1 MSKKTIVIGTLS
13 SLLITGGVVTAAG
26 ILVNAASKTEGI
38 SLDQGVNFT
47 TEDINGLLD
56 SFQNEIKRNKYTSSQ
71 FANKIKDI
79 VSSNLK
85 LEGKN
90 ASSLIESATY
100 SANNKEIVITLKSE
114 YRYTLPQSYSNI
126 SLSSSTTDGNLNIIT
141 ISNLQLDFY
150 TSYTFSKLNDIYNA
164 FNNIILNS
172 KYTQVE
178 FENYFNE
185 NIELIKELVV
195 QNLWISNTQK
205 INPELI
211 EEISLINNQVQI
223 TFKTG
228 YFSYN
233 LGGNL
238 ANIILSNN
246 LMTIRNFNFY
256 KSIVIEVS
264 KLNSLKSN
272 IQNYID
278 KQENQFTREEFV
290 AQINSLSFKN
300 EVASQLGIL
309 STEINKISYE
319 NNILTITPNDMQKF
333 DASVANNNFIVNNNI
348 QVENFNFYQSQTLTQ
363 TENLFLKLNEYIANA
378 KYTSEEFADKV
389 NSKDATV
396 AKIINDNLLISTPNE
411 TDPDKE
417 TFTPINPD
425 QIVNYTFENN
435 KLLINL
441 DTNSLK
447 YNLASTNNVSI
458 DNGTLIVKNF
468 TFYTSVVIED
478 AKLNSFKSSVQS
490 LIDTNKYTQSD
501 FESQLS
507 SLAFR
512 NSIATSLGIVASN
525 INAINFSNNTLE
537 ITPLQNQKFVSSIPT
552 NNNSNLVND
561 NVQVSS
567 FTFFSSFTITNT
579 NNLFNSL
586 QNYISS
592 NSDTIDEFK
601 TKVNSNDTTITS
613 LIQDNLLVIEDQS
626 TKPIDTNY
634 ITNFEFT
641 NNQL

>member
-1 MSKKTIVIGTLS
+1 
-13 SLLITGGVVTAAG
+13 
-26 ILVNAASKTEGI
+26 
-38 SLDQGVNFT
+38 
-47 TEDINGLLD
+47 
-56 SFQNEIKRNKYTSSQ
+56 
-71 FANKIKDI
+71 
-79 VSSNLK
+79 
-85 LEGKN
+85 
-90 ASSLIESATY
+90 
-100 SANNKEIVITLKSE
+100 
-114 YRYTLPQSYSNI
+114 
-126 SLSSSTTDGNLNIIT
+126 
-141 ISNLQLDFY
+141 
-150 TSYTFSKLNDIYNA
+150 
-164 FNNIILNS
+164 
-172 KYTQVE
+172 
-178 FENYFNE
+178 
-185 NIELIKELVV
+185 
-195 QNLWISNTQK
+195 
-205 INPELI
+205 
-211 EEISLINNQVQI
+211 
-223 TFKTG
+223 
-228 YFSYN
+228 
-233 LGGNL
+233 
-238 ANIILSNN
+238 
-246 LMTIRNFNFY
+246 
-256 KSIVIEVS
+256 SIVIEVS

-641 NNQL
+641 NNQLEINLNTNYLKYSLSTSENNSDNVSINDGKLIVNNFTFFTAISIENDKLNTLKDNVQSLIQNQQYTLSDFQNQLSTLVFKNAIANYLGIQSTSINSISYENDILKIIPQENQKFVSNALNNSLIVDNTIQITITKFYDSYTLTNLNKIYESLYKYIGENK